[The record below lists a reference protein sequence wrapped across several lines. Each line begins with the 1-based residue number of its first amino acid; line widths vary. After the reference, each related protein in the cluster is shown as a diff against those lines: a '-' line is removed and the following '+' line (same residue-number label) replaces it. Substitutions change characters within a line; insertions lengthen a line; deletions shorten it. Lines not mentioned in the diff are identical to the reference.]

1 MIIYGTRA
9 SHLRSIQ
16 LDKETCPHCSTPGSI
31 TMSTYTRYAH
41 VFWIPFFS
49 VGRFSISQCQHC
61 KQALEVKQMPAQIRA
76 YHERNLAETRLPLWQ
91 FAGLALLAVGIGFG
105 IVSNNLDKKN
115 QAQLIQ
121 SPLAGDVYEM
131 KTEGGS
137 YTTFRVVNV
146 RMDTLEVNLNNYEVS
161 TVSGISKLH
170 KDENYSD
177 SSYFIPVTAVRE
189 MFTAGEIVDI
199 NRH

>member
-16 LDKETCPHCSTPGSI
+16 LDKEACPHCSTQGTI

-49 VGRFSISQCQHC
+49 VGRFSVSQCQHC
-61 KQALEVKQMPAQIRA
+61 KQAMEVKQMPSQIRA
-76 YHERNLAETRLPLWQ
+76 YHERNVAETRLPLWQ
-91 FAGLALLAVGIGFG
+91 FAGLFLLAVGIGFG
-105 IVSNNLDKKN
+105 IFADKLDKEN
-115 QAQLIQ
+115 QAQLMQ
-121 SPLAGDVYEM
+121 TPMPGDVYEL

-146 RMDTLEVNLNNYEVS
+146 QMDTLAVKLNNYEVQ
-161 TVSGISKLH
+161 TVTGIRQLD

-177 SSYFIPVTAVRE
+177 SVYFIPVNAVRE

-199 NRH
+199 NRQ